1 MTYGILLAAGTSSR
15 MGRPKQLLDW
25 GGVPLVRHVAEQ
37 ALASR
42 ITGLVVVIGAAANA
56 VRAALV
62 GLDGP
67 VLIVENP
74 DYASG
79 QASSLRAGLGALPDS
94 ARAALVLLVDQ
105 PLVTPGLIDR
115 MIAAYDEHP
124 AALALVPSY
133 AGRRGNP
140 ALLAR
145 GLFAELQGLAGDVG
159 ARGVLAAHAAEVVH
173 VAVDDPAVATDIDTP
188 EDYAGMHTA

>member
-15 MGRPKQLLDW
+15 MGRPKQLLSW
-25 GGVPLVRHVAEQ
+25 HGKPLVRHMAEQ

-42 ITGLVVVIGAAANA
+42 ITGLVIVIGAAADL

-67 VLIVENP
+67 VLIVENL

-79 QASSLRAGLGALPDS
+79 QASSLRAGLNALPAA

-105 PLVTPGLIDR
+105 PLVTPALLDR
-115 MIAAYDEHP
+115 LIAAYERCP
-124 AALALVPSY
+124 GMLAVVPHY
-133 AGRRGNP
+133 QGRRGNP
-140 ALLAR
+140 ALLAHD
-145 GLFAELQGLAGDVG
+145 LFAELKEVGGDVG
-159 ARGVLAAHAAEVVH
+159 ARQLLARYADRVCQID
-173 VAVDDPAVATDIDTP
+173 VDDPAVVSDMDTP
-188 EDYAGMHTA
+188 EDYAGMQTP